1 MNSEIKIFEDEEF
14 GKLRVIKDEDGKI
27 FMSGIDAA
35 KALGYKQPSDAVY
48 RICRDKDIVKK
59 YVKYD
64 NKPGGNTQVFISESG
79 FYRLVMQSGLQS
91 AEKFQDWVTDK
102 VLPSIRET
110 GMYATDKK
118 IDEFIKDPDSFFKL
132 VDKWREERSL
142 RLEVEEKL
150 NEATLKLESQKD
162 IVDYTNEFLRI
173 EDSDKLTTQISK
185 EYGLSAT
192 KMNEIL
198 CELGIQYWKGGQY
211 ILYAKYDGQGYAN
224 NRKYSIWNPITK
236 SKDVVQCLVWTEKGR
251 KFIYDKFKEGKF
263 NKFLNEREM
272 VEMFR
277 AVESLKNSSIYEK
290 ESV

>member
-1 MNSEIKIFEDEEF
+1 MKREDLKVFKNSEF
-14 GKLRVIKDEDGKI
+14 GKVRVTINN
-27 FMSGIDAA
+27 GIPMFSAIDVA
-35 KALGYKQPSDAVY
+35 KSLGYSDSDQAI
-48 RICRDKDIVKK
+48 RAHCKK
-59 YVKYD
+59 SESIFVLHGD
-64 NKPGGNTQVFISESG
+64 GKPGGTSMKFIPESDVF
-79 FYRLVMQSGLQS
+79 RLIMSSKLPE
-91 AEKFQDWVTDK
+91 AEKFQDWVFEE

-110 GMYATDKK
+110 GGYIETNDNDSDEDILAKAILIAQKTIENKDKR
-118 IDEFIKDPDSFFKL
+118 IKEL
-132 VDKWREERSL
+132 EDKVSKDAPI
-142 RLEVEEKL
+142 VE
-150 NEATLKLESQKD
+150 
-162 IVDYTNEFLRI
+162 YTNEFLRI

-198 CELGIQYWKGGQY
+198 CGLEIQYWKGGQY
-211 ILYAKYDGQGYAN
+211 HLYAKYDGQGYAN

-272 VEMFR
+272 IEMFR

>member
-1 MNSEIKIFEDEEF
+1 MKREDLKVFKNSEF
-14 GKLRVIKDEDGKI
+14 GKVRVTINN
-27 FMSGIDAA
+27 GIPMFSAIDVA
-35 KALGYKQPSDAVY
+35 KSLGYSDSDQAI
-48 RICRDKDIVKK
+48 RAHCKK
-59 YVKYD
+59 SESIFVLHGD
-64 NKPGGNTQVFISESG
+64 GKPGGTSMKFIPESDVF
-79 FYRLVMQSGLQS
+79 RLIMSSKLPE
-91 AEKFQDWVTDK
+91 AEKFQDWVFEE
-102 VLPSIRET
+102 VLPSIRKTGGYIET
-110 GMYATDKK
+110 NDNDSDEDILAKAILIAQKTIENKDKR
-118 IDEFIKDPDSFFKL
+118 IKEL
-132 VDKWREERSL
+132 EDKVSKDAPI
-142 RLEVEEKL
+142 VE
-150 NEATLKLESQKD
+150 
-162 IVDYTNEFLRI
+162 YTNEFLRI

-198 CELGIQYWKGGQY
+198 CGLEIQYWKGGQY
-211 ILYAKYDGQGYAN
+211 HLYAKYDGQGYAN

-272 VEMFR
+272 IEMFR

>member
-1 MNSEIKIFEDEEF
+1 MKKEDLKVFKNDEF
-14 GKLRVIKDEDGKI
+14 GKIRVIMNNGVPM
-27 FMSGIDAA
+27 FSAIDVA
-35 KALGYKQPSDAVY
+35 KSLGYSDS
-48 RICRDKDIVKK
+48 DKAIRTHCKK
-59 YVKYD
+59 SNNIFVLHGD
-64 NKPGGNTQVFISESG
+64 GKPGGTTMKFIPESDI
-79 FYRLVMQSGLQS
+79 FRLIMSSKLPE
-91 AEKFQDWVTDK
+91 AEKFQDWVFEE
-102 VLPSIRET
+102 VLPSIRNT
-110 GMYATDKK
+110 GGYIKTDDSDS
-118 IDEFIKDPDSFFKL
+118 DEDILAKAILIAQKTIENKDRRIKEL
-132 VDKWREERSL
+132 
-142 RLEVEEKL
+142 EEKVSK
-150 NEATLKLESQKD
+150 NAS
-162 IVDYTNEFLRI
+162 IVEYTNEFLRI

-198 CELGIQYWKGGQY
+198 CGLEIQYWKGGQY
-211 ILYAKYDGQGYAN
+211 HLYAKYDGQGYAN

-272 VEMFR
+272 IEMFR

>member
-1 MNSEIKIFEDEEF
+1 MKREDLKVFKNDKF
-14 GKLRVIKDEDGKI
+14 GRIRVV
-27 FMSGIDAA
+27 M
-35 KALGYKQPSDAVY
+35 
-48 RICRDKDIVKK
+48 DKDIPMFSAIDVAKSLGYSDPDKAIRTHCKK
-59 YVKYD
+59 SSSMFVLHGD
-64 NKPGGNTQVFISESG
+64 GKPGGTSMKFIPESDI
-79 FYRLVMQSGLQS
+79 FRLVMSSKLPE
-91 AEKFQDWVTDK
+91 AEKFQDWVFEE
-102 VLPSIRET
+102 VLPSIRKT
-110 GMYATDKK
+110 GGYIDTNDSDSDEDILAKAILIAQKTIESKDKR
-118 IDEFIKDPDSFFKL
+118 IKEL
-132 VDKWREERSL
+132 EDKVSKDAPI
-142 RLEVEEKL
+142 VE
-150 NEATLKLESQKD
+150 
-162 IVDYTNEFLRI
+162 YTNEFLRI

-198 CELGIQYWKGGQY
+198 CGLEIQYWKGGQY
-211 ILYAKYDGQGYAN
+211 HLYAKYDGQGYAN

-272 VEMFR
+272 IEMFR

>member
-1 MNSEIKIFEDEEF
+1 MASNRELTVFKNEEF
-14 GKLRVIKDEDGKI
+14 GKIRAYVDGGEI
-27 FMSGIDAA
+27 YFVAVDVAE
-35 KALGYKQPSDAVY
+35 ALGYSNPRKAVMDN
-48 RICRDKDIVKK
+48 CKK
-59 YVKYD
+59 EFVRSIFIKHD
-64 NKPGGNTQVFISESG
+64 NKPGGTGVNFIPESEV
-79 FYRLVMQSGLQS
+79 YRLIMRSKLPD
-91 AEKFQDWVTDK
+91 AEKFQDWVVEE
-102 VLPSIRET
+102 VLPSIRKT
-110 GMYATDKK
+110 GGYIKTNDSDSDEDILARAILIAQKTIESKDKR
-118 IDEFIKDPDSFFKL
+118 IKEL
-132 VDKWREERSL
+132 EDKVYKDAPI
-142 RLEVEEKL
+142 VE
-150 NEATLKLESQKD
+150 
-162 IVDYTNEFLRI
+162 YTNEFLRI

-198 CELGIQYWKGGQY
+198 CGLEIQYWKGGQY
-211 ILYAKYDGQGYAN
+211 HLYAKYDGQGYAN

-272 VEMFR
+272 IEMFR